1 MEGRAACNFV
11 GLKNAG
17 ATCYMNSV
25 IQQLYLIP
33 GIKESILAIDDE
45 DSDEDTLFFQFQ
57 MVMGHLQVY
66 IVIEAFNSC
75 IEVC

>member
-1 MEGRAACNFV
+1 
-11 GLKNAG
+11 
-17 ATCYMNSV
+17 MNSV

-66 IVIEAFNSC
+66 IFI
-75 IEVC
+75 

>member
-1 MEGRAACNFV
+1 V

-25 IQQLYLIP
+25 IQQLLFIP
-33 GIKESILAIDDE
+33 GIKESLLAIDDE

-57 MVMGHLQVY
+57 MVMGHLQVS
-66 IVIEAFNSC
+66 IVIISYVNMYL
-75 IEVC
+75 

>member
-66 IVIEAFNSC
+66 IVIEVFNA
-75 IEVC
+75 